1 MKIDPKRAGLIA
13 FVLIAF
19 ILTLEI
25 TLSALRNRT
34 IEIVFHVEGEIPQV
48 AAVPEATPA
57 PDQPTATEVLF
68 IGPSS
73 TLVTTIQWTYHI
85 GPRFPVTT
93 IRAAVQD
100 ESGKT
105 VAATSHTI
113 QCGSDALSCVG
124 DTPLA
129 LTFGVVDGA
138 GTATQWPIGRYTV
151 TVTRTYAGVENAPSV
166 LTARPLT
173 VLNK

>member
-19 ILTLEI
+19 ILILEI
-25 TLSALRNRT
+25 TLSALRNRA
-34 IEIVFHVEGEIPQV
+34 IEIAFR
-48 AAVPEATPA
+48 
-57 PDQPTATEVLF
+57 
-68 IGPSS
+68 
-73 TLVTTIQWTYHI
+73 TLVTTIQWTYRI